1 MKVRAEGLSFAYPG
15 RLGRPGVGVLSDAS
29 LELAE
34 GRISVVIGPSGSG
47 KSTLLQ
53 LLAGL
58 LHPGAGT
65 IWFDGQDMTGVPTER
80 RDVGVVFQSYAL
92 FPHLSVR
99 ENIAF
104 GLRTARRRFS
114 LRLSSR
120 PPRRRI
126 DSRVWDAAALA
137 GIESLLDRRPAEL
150 SGGEQ
155 QRVALA
161 RALAPRP
168 ALLLLDEPLSALD
181 ARLRR
186 SVRLELAALLR
197 RLGTTALYVTHD
209 QEEAMLLA
217 DHLIV
222 LDGGR
227 VVQAG
232 PPLELYRRPA
242 TPFVASFLGEANLL
256 EATLHEREEG
266 DGASVCLETPFGRL
280 PLRRT
285 PRARNEPA
293 GNGRILVRPED
304 LEIGGS
310 GAPATVVE
318 SRGLGPYDL
327 VVLRLEEGTE
337 LVVHLPPETAPPIGA
352 RVRAGLRHRHPHY
365 LPDER

>member
-15 RLGRPGVGVLSDAS
+15 QPAGRVLSNAS
-29 LELAE
+29 LELPD
-34 GRISVVIGPSGSG
+34 GRITVVIGPSGSG

-58 LHPGAGT
+58 LHPAAGS
-65 IWFDGQDMTGVPTER
+65 IWFDEQEMTGVSSER

-114 LRLSSR
+114 LRLSSQ
-120 PPRRRI
+120 PPQRRI
-126 DSRVWDAAALA
+126 DSRVWDAAALV
-137 GIESLLDRRPAEL
+137 GIESLLDRRPSEL

-161 RALAPRP
+161 RAIAPRP

-186 SVRLELAALLR
+186 SVRLELSALLR
-197 RLGTTALYVTHD
+197 RLGTTAFYVTHD

-222 LDGGR
+222 LDGGK

-232 PPLELYRRPA
+232 PPLDLYRRPA

-256 EATLHEREEG
+256 DATGSEG
-266 DGASVCLETPFGRL
+266 TLETPLGRL
-280 PLRRT
+280 PLRRGQ
-285 PRARNEPA
+285 EA
-293 GNGRILVRPED
+293 GTGRLLVRPED

-310 GAPATVVE
+310 GALATVVE

-327 VVLRLEEGTE
+327 VVLRLEDGTE
-337 LVVHLPPETAPPIGA
+337 LVGHLPPETAPAIGE
-352 RVRAGLRHRHPHY
+352 RVRASLRHRRPHF
-365 LPDER
+365 LPDEP

>member
-1 MKVRAEGLSFAYPG
+1 VKVRAEGLSFGYPG
-15 RLGRPGVGVLSDAS
+15 HLGRPGVRVLSDAS
-29 LELAE
+29 LELAD
-34 GRISVVIGPSGSG
+34 GRITVVIGPSGSG

-58 LHPGAGT
+58 LHPDAGS
-65 IWFDGQDMTGVPTER
+65 IWFDEQDITGVPTER

-114 LRLSSR
+114 LRLSSQ

-126 DSRVWDAAALA
+126 DSRVWDAAALV
-137 GIESLLDRRPAEL
+137 GIESLLDRRPSEL

-161 RALAPRP
+161 RAIAPRP

-186 SVRLELAALLR
+186 SVRLELSALLR

-232 PPLELYRRPA
+232 PPLDLYRRPA

-256 EATLHEREEG
+256 EATLHGREDG
-266 DGASVCLETPFGRL
+266 DGSPGSLETALGRL
-280 PLRRT
+280 PLRRAST
-285 PRARNEPA
+285 GNGPA

-310 GAPATVVE
+310 GATATVVE

-337 LVVHLPPETAPPIGA
+337 LVVHLPPETAPPIGT
-352 RVRAGLRHRHPHY
+352 RVRAGLRHKHPHY